1 MVPIESIFIWEGK
14 IQLGDEPGIYG
25 DAAYSGIGIKLPLTL
40 ANIDPNA
47 PQDDILKITL
57 HTSDVNVYK
66 GYPGHKIIV
75 YSYAEDP
82 ANKSHWIETVIKN
95 TDRITKDKFTIF
107 EVPIRHFVGSD
118 YISIGIEVDT
128 TVAPG
133 LYDDFLLLGI
143 NYEAIDKSIYV
154 KFGFQ

>member
-66 GYPGHKIIV
+66 GYPG
-75 YSYAEDP
+75 
-82 ANKSHWIETVIKN
+82 IK
-95 TDRITKDKFTIF
+95 
-107 EVPIRHFVGSD
+107 
-118 YISIGIEVDT
+118 
-128 TVAPG
+128 
-133 LYDDFLLLGI
+133 
-143 NYEAIDKSIYV
+143 
-154 KFGFQ
+154 